1 MVLFHLY
8 GILKKANVQGWK
20 TGPGAFRDWGKEVDY
35 NGSAQA
41 NICAVGPVLYGTVR
55 VDT

>member
-8 GILKKANVQGWK
+8 GILKKANVQAWK